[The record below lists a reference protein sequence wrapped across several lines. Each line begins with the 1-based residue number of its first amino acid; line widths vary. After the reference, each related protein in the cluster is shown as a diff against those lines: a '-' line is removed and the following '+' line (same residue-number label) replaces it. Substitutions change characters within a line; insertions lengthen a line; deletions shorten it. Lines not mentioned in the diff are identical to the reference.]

1 MGNLSKKVGRRI
13 KQLRESLKIKQF
25 ELAEMLDMEPSNL
38 TRIESGYQM
47 PKEENLVKIAGILG
61 VKEKDL
67 FDFGEEQN
75 KEELIQK
82 INSLLE
88 QCDKPEL
95 EYIYNSITPIS
106 LNIKTAS
113 IIPAQYANDTFSRFI
128 PSLSANRWLV
138 ISLISESISKE
149 SYTFSIA
156 RTASAIFLYF

>member
-95 EYIYNSITPIS
+95 EYINNSIRQ
-106 LNIKTAS
+106 LR
-113 IIPAQYANDTFSRFI
+113 IITG
-128 PSLSANRWLV
+128 
-138 ISLISESISKE
+138 
-149 SYTFSIA
+149 
-156 RTASAIFLYF
+156 

>member
-82 INSLLE
+82 INSLE

-95 EYIYNSITPIS
+95 EYIYNSIRQ
-106 LNIKTAS
+106 LR
-113 IIPAQYANDTFSRFI
+113 IITG
-128 PSLSANRWLV
+128 
-138 ISLISESISKE
+138 
-149 SYTFSIA
+149 
-156 RTASAIFLYF
+156 

>member
-88 QCDKPEL
+88 QSDKPEL
-95 EYIYNSITPIS
+95 EYIYNSIRQ
-106 LNIKTAS
+106 LR
-113 IIPAQYANDTFSRFI
+113 IITG
-128 PSLSANRWLV
+128 
-138 ISLISESISKE
+138 
-149 SYTFSIA
+149 
-156 RTASAIFLYF
+156 

>member
-95 EYIYNSITPIS
+95 EYIYNSIRQLRIITSSTWPFTLTFLHS
-106 LNIKTAS
+106 FS
-113 IIPAQYANDTFSRFI
+113 IF
-128 PSLSANRWLV
+128 PSLSRTKV
-138 ISLISESISKE
+138 ERSIPI
-149 SYTFSIA
+149 YFLPYIDFSFQ
-156 RTASAIFLYF
+156 TPNCSAS

>member
-75 KEELIQK
+75 K
-82 INSLLE
+82 
-88 QCDKPEL
+88 
-95 EYIYNSITPIS
+95 
-106 LNIKTAS
+106 
-113 IIPAQYANDTFSRFI
+113 
-128 PSLSANRWLV
+128 
-138 ISLISESISKE
+138 
-149 SYTFSIA
+149 
-156 RTASAIFLYF
+156 

>member
-95 EYIYNSITPIS
+95 E
-106 LNIKTAS
+106 
-113 IIPAQYANDTFSRFI
+113 
-128 PSLSANRWLV
+128 
-138 ISLISESISKE
+138 
-149 SYTFSIA
+149 
-156 RTASAIFLYF
+156 

>member
-95 EYIYNSITPIS
+95 EYIYNSIRQLRIITGYIGKNFIHMAFYLNVSPFFFNIS
-106 LNIKTAS
+106 VFIKDKS
-113 IIPAQYANDTFSRFI
+113 
-128 PSLSANRWLV
+128 
-138 ISLISESISKE
+138 
-149 SYTFSIA
+149 
-156 RTASAIFLYF
+156 